1 MIQRPRGTLDI
12 LPENAFKRVL
22 VENKIREIFTNFN
35 YQEIRTPSFE
45 MTSLFKRSI
54 GEETD
59 VVSKEMYSF
68 NNDKY
73 TLKPEMTAPVIRAY
87 IENSL
92 YSQSPINK
100 LFYIA
105 KMYRHENPQA
115 GRYREFTQF
124 GAEAIGSSDY
134 TIDAE
139 MISLSVRILNEFGI
153 KDIVT
158 KINTI
163 GTIEERKEFIA
174 KLKEY
179 LNKYFNDLSSDSKR
193 RLETNPLRILDSK
206 LDFEIEILTGAP
218 VLFDFLNETSKEHF
232 NKVLEALTGFGIK
245 CEVDYKLVRGFDY
258 YTSTTFEVISN
269 DLGAQNAV
277 LGGGRYDTLVEQLGG
292 NPTPAIGFASGVERL
307 MMLLEKLDYKFPE
320 PVKLKL
326 YIVTIGEEAKKFTAK
341 KLFEL
346 RKKNIKCDTD
356 YLNRSVKAQM
366 REANKLNSEFTLVLG
381 ENEIKSGQAQLKK
394 MIDGEIINFT
404 LDNIENLIVEKI

>member
-1 MIQRPRGTLDI
+1 MDI
-12 LPENAFKRVL
+12 LPENAVKRV
-22 VENKIREIFTNFN
+22 F
-35 YQEIRTPSFE
+35 QEIRTPSFE

-59 VVSKEMYSF
+59 IVSKEMYSF

-92 YSQSPINK
+92 FSQSPINK

-124 GAEAIGSSDY
+124 GAEAIGSSDF

-163 GTIEERKEFIA
+163 GTIEERKEYIA
-174 KLKEY
+174 KLKDY
-179 LNKYFNDLSSDSKR
+179 LNKYYKDLSNDSKR

-206 LDFEIEILTGAP
+206 LDFEIEILSGAP
-218 VLFDFLNETSKEHF
+218 ILFDFLNESSKEHF

-245 CEVDYKLVRGFDY
+245 YEVDYKLVRGFDY

-292 NPTPAIGFASGVERL
+292 NPTAAIGFASGVERL
-307 MMLLEKLDYKFPE
+307 MMLLEKLDFKFPE

-326 YIVTIGEEAKKFTAK
+326 YIVTIGEEAKKFAAN
-341 KLFEL
+341 KLFDL
-346 RKKNIKCDTD
+346 RKKNIRCDTD

-381 ENEIKSGQAQLKK
+381 ENEIKSGQVQLKK
-394 MIDGEIINFT
+394 MIDGEIINVELNNF
-404 LDNIENLIVEKI
+404 ENLIVEKI

>member
-12 LPENAFKRVL
+12 LPENAVKRVF
-22 VENKIREIFTNFN
+22 VETKIREIFTNFN

-59 VVSKEMYSF
+59 IVSKEMYSF

-92 YSQSPINK
+92 FSQSPINK

-124 GAEAIGSSDY
+124 GAEAIGSSDF

-163 GTIEERKEFIA
+163 GTIEERKEYIA
-174 KLKEY
+174 KLKDY
-179 LNKYFNDLSSDSKR
+179 LNKYYKDLSNDSKR

-206 LDFEIEILTGAP
+206 LDFEIEILSGAP
-218 VLFDFLNETSKEHF
+218 ILFDFLNESSKEHF

-245 CEVDYKLVRGFDY
+245 YEVDYKLVRGFDY

-292 NPTPAIGFASGVERL
+292 NPTAAIGFASGVERL
-307 MMLLEKLDYKFPE
+307 MMLLEKLDFKFPE

-326 YIVTIGEEAKKFTAK
+326 YIVTIGEEAKKFAAN
-341 KLFEL
+341 KLFDL
-346 RKKNIKCDTD
+346 RKKNIRCDTD

-381 ENEIKSGQAQLKK
+381 ENEIKSGQVQLKK
-394 MIDGEIINFT
+394 MIDGEIINVELNNF
-404 LDNIENLIVEKI
+404 ENLIVEKI

>member
-1 MIQRPRGTLDI
+1 LIQRPRGTLDI
-12 LPENAFKRVL
+12 LPENAVKRVF
-22 VENKIREIFTNFN
+22 VENKIREVFTNFN

-92 YSQSPINK
+92 FSQSPINK

-124 GAEAIGSSDY
+124 GAEAIGSSDF

-153 KDIVT
+153 KNIVT

-163 GTIEERKEFIA
+163 GTIEERKEFIS

-179 LNKYFNDLSSDSKR
+179 LNKYFNDLSNDSKR

-218 VLFDFLNETSKEHF
+218 VLFDFLTETSKEHF
-232 NKVLEALTGFGIK
+232 NKVLEALTGYGIK
-245 CEVDYKLVRGFDY
+245 YEVDYKLVRGFDY

-307 MMLLEKLDYKFPE
+307 MMLLEKLDFKFPE

-326 YIVTIGEEAKKFTAK
+326 YIVTIGEEAKKFAAK

-346 RKKNIKCDTD
+346 RKKNIKCDMD

-366 REANKLNSEFTLVLG
+366 REANKLNSEYTLVLG
-381 ENEIKSGQAQLKK
+381 ENEIKSGEAQLKK
-394 MIDGEIINFT
+394 MIDGEIINVT

>member
-12 LPENAFKRVL
+12 LPENAVKRVF

-134 TIDAE
+134 TIDVE

-153 KDIVT
+153 KDIIT

-163 GTIEERKEFIA
+163 GTIEERKEYIA
-174 KLKEY
+174 KLKDY
-179 LNKYFNDLSSDSKR
+179 LNKYYKDLSSDSKR

-206 LDFEIEILTGAP
+206 LDFEIDILTGAP

-232 NKVLEALTGFGIK
+232 NKVLEALAGFGIK
-245 CEVDYKLVRGFDY
+245 YEVDYKLVRGFDY

-307 MMLLEKLDYKFPE
+307 MMLLEKLDFKFPD

-326 YIVTIGEEAKKFTAK
+326 YIVTIGEEAKKYADK

-346 RKKNIKCDTD
+346 RKKNIRCDTD

-381 ENEIKSGQAQLKK
+381 ENEIKSGQVQLKK
-394 MIDGEIINFT
+394 MIDGEIIKVALNNF
-404 LDNIENLIVEKI
+404 ENFIVEII

>member
-1 MIQRPRGTLDI
+1 LIQRPRGTLDI
-12 LPENAFKRVL
+12 LPENAIKRVF
-22 VENKIREIFTNFN
+22 VDNKIREIFTNFN

-59 VVSKEMYSF
+59 IVSKEMYSF

-124 GAEAIGSSDY
+124 GAEAIGSSDFI
-134 TIDAE
+134 IDAE

-163 GTIEERKEFIA
+163 GTIEERKEYIT
-174 KLKEY
+174 KLKDY
-179 LNKYFNDLSSDSKR
+179 LNKYHKELSNDSKR

-206 LDFEIEILTGAP
+206 LEFEIDILKGAP

-232 NKVLEALTGFGIK
+232 NNVLESLTGFGIK
-245 CEVDYKLVRGFDY
+245 YEVDYKLVRGFDY

-307 MMLLEKLDYKFPE
+307 MMLLEKLDFKFPE

-326 YIVTIGEEAKKFTAK
+326 YIVTIGEEAKRFAASKI
-341 KLFEL
+341 FEL
-346 RKKNIKCDTD
+346 RKKNIKCDMD

-381 ENEIKSGQAQLKK
+381 ENEIKSGEAQLKK
-394 MIDGEIINFT
+394 MSDGEIINAKLNNF
-404 LDNIENLIVEKI
+404 ENLIVEKI

>member
-1 MIQRPRGTLDI
+1 MDI
-12 LPENAFKRVL
+12 LPENAVKRVF

-59 VVSKEMYSF
+59 IVSKEMYSF

-92 YSQSPINK
+92 FSQSPINK

-153 KDIVT
+153 KEIVT

-163 GTIEERKEFIA
+163 GTIEERKEYIA
-174 KLKEY
+174 KLKDY
-179 LNKYFNDLSSDSKR
+179 LNKYYKDLSNDSKR
-193 RLETNPLRILDSK
+193 RLETNPLMILDSK
-206 LDFEIEILTGAP
+206 LDFEIEILAGAP
-218 VLFDFLNETSKEHF
+218 ILFDFLNESSKEHF

-245 CEVDYKLVRGFDY
+245 YEVDYKLVRGFDY

-292 NPTPAIGFASGVERL
+292 NPTAAIGFASGVERL
-307 MMLLEKLDYKFPE
+307 MMLLEKLDFKFPE
-320 PVKLKL
+320 PVKIKL
-326 YIVTIGEEAKKFTAK
+326 YIVTIGEEAKRFAANKI
-341 KLFEL
+341 FEL
-346 RKKNIKCDTD
+346 RKKNIRCDMD

-381 ENEIKSGQAQLKK
+381 ENEIKSGEAQLKK
-394 MIDGEIINFT
+394 MSDGEIINAKLNNF
-404 LDNIENLIVEKI
+404 ENLIVEII

>member
-12 LPENAFKRVL
+12 LPENAVKRVF

-92 YSQSPINK
+92 FSQSPINK

-124 GAEAIGSSDY
+124 GAEAIGSSDF

-163 GTIEERKEFIA
+163 GTIEERKEYIA
-174 KLKEY
+174 KLKDY
-179 LNKYFNDLSSDSKR
+179 LNKYYKDLSSDSKR

-206 LDFEIEILTGAP
+206 LDFEIDILNGAP

-320 PVKLKL
+320 PLKLKL
-326 YIVTIGEEAKKFTAK
+326 YIVTIGEEAKKFAAK

-366 REANKLNSEFTLVLG
+366 REANKLNSEYTLVLG

-394 MIDGEIINFT
+394 MIDGEIINVA